1 MSDIRD
7 PDLEA
12 AEARQ
17 VAPGEAPGKAPD
29 SDAPEGQAEA
39 VAAVESRP
47 RARLL
52 PMWILIAAVVIVG
65 AAWAMSERYFDEA
78 EGDKSVPLVSA
89 EDTPVKVRPEEP
101 GGVDVPDR
109 DKYVYKSLTDPEPEA
124 KAEGEQLLPL
134 PEEPMQRPPVEVVEL
149 AVPETPTETI
159 EETIEEVAE
168 AEMETAPEPPPL
180 DELKVVELQA
190 PQESPT
196 EAVADSVAEQVEA
209 APEMAETPAPEA
221 APEIAPEIAT
231 DEPQTDEP
239 QAVEQA
245 VEEAVEPVVAAVEAP
260 EAALEE
266 KKFEQIL
273 APEPAPEPE
282 VQPAAEPEPES
293 EPEAEPAPEPEPE
306 AQPAAAPEAEPEPP
320 AAAIQS
326 AALSADTPGFLVQIG
341 AVQDE
346 SAAAG
351 EIARLVKRNP
361 DILAELSSIVVRAD
375 LGDKGVW
382 YRMRVGPF
390 ATRAAADGVCGQLKA
405 VDVGCF
411 VVAN

>member
-7 PDLEA
+7 PELEA
-12 AEARQ
+12 ADERQ
-17 VAPGEAPGKAPD
+17 VAPGEA
-29 SDAPEGQAEA
+29 SDMGAPEGHAEA

-52 PMWILIAAVVIVG
+52 PMWILIAAVVIIGV
-65 AAWAMSERYFDEA
+65 AWAMSERYLGEA
-78 EGDKSVPLVSA
+78 EGDKSVPLVVA
-89 EDTPVKVRPEEP
+89 EATPVKVRPEEP
-101 GGVDVPDR
+101 GGVDVLDR
-109 DKYVYKSLTDPEPEA
+109 DKYVYKSLTDPDPEA
-124 KAEGEQLLPL
+124 EAEGEQLLPL

-149 AVPETPTETI
+149 VAPETPTETV
-159 EETIEEVAE
+159 EEAIEEVAE

-190 PQESPT
+190 PQEAPT
-196 EAVADSVAEQVEA
+196 EAPSDAVADSVAEQVEA
-209 APEMAETPAPEA
+209 APEVVETPAPEA
-221 APEIAPEIAT
+221 APEIAA
-231 DEPQTDEP
+231 DEPEAVEP
-239 QAVEQA
+239 AVEQA
-245 VEEAVEPVVAAVEAP
+245 VEEAVEPVVATVEAP

-282 VQPAAEPEPES
+282 
-293 EPEAEPAPEPEPE
+293 
-306 AQPAAAPEAEPEPP
+306 PP
-320 AAAIQS
+320 AAPIQS

-346 SAAAG
+346 SAAVG
-351 EIARLVKRNP
+351 EIARLTKRNP
-361 DILAELSSIVVRAD
+361 DILAELSGIVVRAD

>member
-1 MSDIRD
+1 MSDRRD
-7 PDLEA
+7 SELEA
-12 AEARQ
+12 ADERQ
-17 VAPGEAPGKAPD
+17 VAPGEA
-29 SDAPEGQAEA
+29 SDMGAPEGHAEA

-52 PMWILIAAVVIVG
+52 PMWILIAAVVIIGV
-65 AAWAMSERYFDEA
+65 AWAMSERYLGEA
-78 EGDKSVPLVSA
+78 EGDKSVPLVVA
-89 EDTPVKVRPEEP
+89 EATLVKVRPEEP
-101 GGVDVPDR
+101 GGVDVLDR
-109 DKYVYKSLTDPEPEA
+109 DKYVYKSLTDPDPEA
-124 KAEGEQLLPL
+124 EAEGEQLLPL

-149 AVPETPTETI
+149 VAPETPTETV
-159 EETIEEVAE
+159 EEAIEEVAE

-190 PQESPT
+190 PQEAPT
-196 EAVADSVAEQVEA
+196 EAPSDAVADSVAEQVEA
-209 APEMAETPAPEA
+209 APEVVETPAPEA
-221 APEIAPEIAT
+221 APEIAA
-231 DEPQTDEP
+231 DEPEAVEP
-239 QAVEQA
+239 AVEQA
-245 VEEAVEPVVAAVEAP
+245 VEEAVEPVVATVEAP

-282 VQPAAEPEPES
+282 VQPAAEPEPE
-293 EPEAEPAPEPEPE
+293 PEAELAPEPELE
-306 AQPAAAPEAEPEPP
+306 AGP
-320 AAAIQS
+320 
-326 AALSADTPGFLVQIG
+326 DTPGFLVQIG

-346 SAAAG
+346 SAAVG
-351 EIARLVKRNP
+351 EIARLTKRNP
-361 DILAELSSIVVRAD
+361 DILAELSGIVVRAD

>member
-7 PDLEA
+7 PELEA
-12 AEARQ
+12 ADERQ
-17 VAPGEAPGKAPD
+17 VAPGEA
-29 SDAPEGQAEA
+29 SDMGAPEGHAEA

-65 AAWAMSERYFDEA
+65 VAWAMSERYFGEA
-78 EGDKSVPLVSA
+78 EGDKSVPLVVA
-89 EDTPVKVRPEEP
+89 EATPVKVRPEEP

-124 KAEGEQLLPL
+124 EAEGEQLLPL

-149 AVPETPTETI
+149 VAPETPTETV
-159 EETIEEVAE
+159 EEAIEEVAE

-190 PQESPT
+190 PQEAPT
-196 EAVADSVAEQVEA
+196 EAPSDAVADSVAEQVEA
-209 APEMAETPAPEA
+209 APEVVETPAPEA
-221 APEIAPEIAT
+221 APEIAA
-231 DEPQTDEP
+231 DEPEAVEP
-239 QAVEQA
+239 AVEQA
-245 VEEAVEPVVAAVEAP
+245 VEEAVEPVVATVEAP

-282 VQPAAEPEPES
+282 VQPAAEPEPE
-293 EPEAEPAPEPEPE
+293 AELAPEPELE
-306 AQPAAAPEAEPEPP
+306 AGPEAEPEPP
-320 AAAIQS
+320 AAPIQS

-351 EIARLVKRNP
+351 EIARLTKRNP
-361 DILAELSSIVVRAD
+361 DILAELSGIVVRAD

>member
-7 PDLEA
+7 PELEA
-12 AEARQ
+12 ADERQ
-17 VAPGEAPGKAPD
+17 VAPGEA
-29 SDAPEGQAEA
+29 SDMGAPEGHAEA

-65 AAWAMSERYFDEA
+65 VAWAMSERYFGEA
-78 EGDKSVPLVSA
+78 EGDKSVPLVVA
-89 EDTPVKVRPEEP
+89 EATPVKVRPEEP

-124 KAEGEQLLPL
+124 EAEGEQLLPL

-149 AVPETPTETI
+149 
-159 EETIEEVAE
+159 
-168 AEMETAPEPPPL
+168 
-180 DELKVVELQA
+180 QA
-190 PQESPT
+190 PQEAPT
-196 EAVADSVAEQVEA
+196 EAPSDAVADSVAEQVEA
-209 APEMAETPAPEA
+209 APEVVETPAPEA
-221 APEIAPEIAT
+221 APEIAA
-231 DEPQTDEP
+231 DEPEAVEP
-239 QAVEQA
+239 AVEQA
-245 VEEAVEPVVAAVEAP
+245 VEEAVEPVVATVEAP

-282 VQPAAEPEPES
+282 VQPAAEPEPE
-293 EPEAEPAPEPEPE
+293 AELAPEPEPE
-306 AQPAAAPEAEPEPP
+306 AEPEAEPEPP
-320 AAAIQS
+320 AAPIQS

-351 EIARLVKRNP
+351 EIARLTKRNP
-361 DILAELSSIVVRAD
+361 DILAELSGIVVRAD